1 MITKDLVKKLAQEV
15 GFEACGIALPKPLVE
30 AEEALRKWTQAGKH
44 GEMKYLEE
52 FGSRRYQ
59 FWKRFATAKSVIV
72 LGVNYYSSNRADQ
85 ENSAPFKGRV
95 ARYAWGQDYHKVISK
110 RLEHLKLRINEEA
123 KTAIQFDSAVDT
135 KPLFER
141 SLAQRAGLGF
151 IGKQTQLLSLQFG
164 PWLFLSELITDLR
177 LEPDEPFSGSCGTCR
192 LCIDECPTGAIE
204 ETGSIDAR
212 KCIAYLT
219 IEHKTGIPAEFR
231 PQIGNR
237 VFGCDDCLDVC
248 PYTAKQKETEWKEL
262 TGESGFGSELE
273 LASLFQIGSNRE
285 YEEKFRDTAILRARR
300 KQLLRN
306 ACVVLGNVGSMEALP
321 MLERAREDPSPM
333 VREHA
338 EWAIARIEDRY
349 KSFAGNKL
357 SF

>member
-52 FGSRRYQ
+52 FGSRRDQ
-59 FWKRFATAKSVIV
+59 FWKRFAAAKSVIV

-95 ARYAWGQDYHKVISK
+95 ARYAWGRDYHKVISK
-110 RLEHLKLRINEEA
+110 RLEHLKLRINEEV

-141 SLAQRAGLGF
+141 SLAQRSGLGF

-306 ACVVLGNVGSMEALP
+306 ACVVLGNVGSVEALP

-338 EWAIARIEDRY
+338 EWAIARIEDRC
-349 KSFAGNKL
+349 KSFSSNKL